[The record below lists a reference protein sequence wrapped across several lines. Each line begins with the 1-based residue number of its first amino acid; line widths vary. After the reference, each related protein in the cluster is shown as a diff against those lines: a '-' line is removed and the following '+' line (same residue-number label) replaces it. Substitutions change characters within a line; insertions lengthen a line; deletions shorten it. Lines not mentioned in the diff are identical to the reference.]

1 MLSAL
6 IAPNLGIPAS
16 AFVVFDFRLIGG
28 KLEVNFQALTV
39 GATATIITSLVTKIE
54 ATDLAGGCFAVI
66 ESDPL
71 FSNVCT
77 ASLPVKL
84 NVPAGVLY
92 LKRALIGD
100 KLVVDL

>member
-1 MLSAL
+1 MLKQPAFISMLSAP
-6 IAPNLGIPAS
+6 IAPNRGIPSS

-28 KLEVNFQALTV
+28 KLEVNFQALIV

-71 FSNVCT
+71 FSDVFT

-84 NVPAGVLY
+84 GMPAGELY
-92 LKRALIGD
+92 RNLL
-100 KLVVDL
+100 